1 MLNFHKGMC
10 PFLFELS
17 EVSAPCQNAVCMN
30 KLMEGKKNEATV
42 PLMDHAPTV
51 HLQKTCTGALLRAGP
66 ELPQNHYGLGESK
79 RMY

>member
-1 MLNFHKGMC
+1 MC
-10 PFLFELS
+10 PFLFVLS
-17 EVSAPCQNAVCMN
+17 EVSASCQNAVCIN
-30 KLMEGKKNEATV
+30 KLMGGKNEATV

-66 ELPQNHYGLGESK
+66 ELPQNHYGLGDRK

>member
-1 MLNFHKGMC
+1 MG
-10 PFLFELS
+10 E
-17 EVSAPCQNAVCMN
+17 
-30 KLMEGKKNEATV
+30 KNEATV

-66 ELPQNHYGLGESK
+66 ELPQNHYGLGERR